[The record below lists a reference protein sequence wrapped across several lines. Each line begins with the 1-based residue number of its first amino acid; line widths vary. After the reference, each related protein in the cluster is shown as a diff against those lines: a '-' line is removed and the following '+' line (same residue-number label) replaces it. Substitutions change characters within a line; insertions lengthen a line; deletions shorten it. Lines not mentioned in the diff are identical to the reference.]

1 MTTITSEESYSKGV
15 LSSPNGNFEW
25 EGHSDGNK
33 GTLKVTIDGKETK
46 IINFTK
52 NELENLFNQSVEKIK
67 LDKKLMMDF
76 MSNDENYINPFKNTQ
91 SKSKVKNKNKN
102 THRKKNKKSMK
113 SMKSTKKIKNKI

>member
-1 MTTITSEESYSKGV
+1 MTTITREESYSKGS

-52 NELENLFNQSVEKIK
+52 DELSDLFNQSVEKIR

-76 MSNDENYINPFKNTQ
+76 MNDDESYVNPFKNTNN
-91 SKSKVKNKNKN
+91 KNTNNKNKKSKN
-102 THRKKNKKSMK
+102 TRRKKNKKNKKSMK
-113 SMKSTKKIKNKI
+113 NKK

>member
-1 MTTITSEESYSKGV
+1 MTMITHEESYSKGS

-46 IINFTK
+46 TINFTK
-52 NELENLFNQSVEKIK
+52 DELENLFNQSVEKIS

-76 MSNDENYINPFKNTQ
+76 MSDDTSYVNPFKNTTH
-91 SKSKVKNKNKN
+91 KNKKNNKN
-102 THRKKNKKSMK
+102 TKRKKNKKIK
-113 SMKSTKKIKNKI
+113 NKKSTKNKKM